1 MAVGRLL
8 HRKIEPVARV
18 QTEGIVIRN
27 LNGGR
32 GGSGTVNAFPLR
44 GISYVSSH
52 GFSNRWR
59 PAHKRVTAASGVAV
73 KSRCGAV
80 LFDDADLV
88 GKDFFVL
95 HAVSVGDGTH
105 QAVRSLERI
114 VGSTRFSVIL
124 IIVSNAIFLL
134 RPTSCPTIF
143 LIAIIV
149 PAGDLL
155 AVTGQFPI
163 AESKEI
169 IAAVSCLIVVQ
180 STSLGNGS
188 TGRIH
193 INAAAH
199 ACLITL
205 HSAALGNGNSG
216 FISINAADRL
226 IGRPVSLRHRLS
238 PAVPLSV
245 RFAPLSRAAQIIRL
259 INL

>member
-8 HRKIEPVARV
+8 HCKIEPVARV

-95 HAVSVGDGTH
+95 HAVSVGDGAH

-114 VGSTRFSVIL
+114 VGSTRFSIIL
-124 IIVSNAIFLL
+124 IIVSSAIFLL

-180 STSLGNGS
+180 STSPGNGS

-193 INAAAH
+193 
-199 ACLITL
+199 
-205 HSAALGNGNSG
+205 
-216 FISINAADRL
+216 INAADRL
-226 IGRPVSLRHRLS
+226 IGRPVSLRYRLS

>member
-1 MAVGRLL
+1 M
-8 HRKIEPVARV
+8 
-18 QTEGIVIRN
+18 
-27 LNGGR
+27 
-32 GGSGTVNAFPLR
+32 
-44 GISYVSSH
+44 
-52 GFSNRWR
+52 
-59 PAHKRVTAASGVAV
+59 
-73 KSRCGAV
+73 
-80 LFDDADLV
+80 
-88 GKDFFVL
+88 
-95 HAVSVGDGTH
+95 
-105 QAVRSLERI
+105 RSLERI

-163 AESKEI
+163 AGHTLCIWKKKRIIAESKEI

-193 INAAAH
+193 
-199 ACLITL
+199 
-205 HSAALGNGNSG
+205 
-216 FISINAADRL
+216 INAADRL